1 MPGLR
6 IFTSNRL
13 EVLAKKLSEILQ
25 KPLFCPFTKE
35 IIIVQSM
42 NMAKWISLEL
52 AQKNA
57 ICANMS
63 FPFPNTFVNQIFFQ
77 ALPCLL
83 KQPLSNIS
91 GMTWELMNI
100 LPKYLKRE
108 GFEDLKAYLDAP
120 CADLKKLQ
128 LAQKIADTFNQYLIY
143 RPEMILEWGNE
154 QEKTWQ
160 AVLFRELLE
169 NNRKPHLAAQAKAF
183 YEMID
188 ASSNR
193 LRGLLPKRVSA
204 FGISALPPFH
214 LKVLAALGKFSE
226 VNLFLMNPCREYWG
240 VKKRDAKNKD
250 SLSTKGPCTKNGNS
264 LLSAWGILGRDFFDM
279 IDKIDSKE
287 ETCFEEPRKDF
298 LLNAVQSDILC
309 LRQPANPRATKKPV
323 NRDDLSIQIHS
334 CHSPIRE
341 IEVLHDQILAMFD
354 ADEDLTAEDI
364 FVMMPDINFYAP
376 YIRAVFNQIDEN
388 EPLIPFNIAN
398 QDIKGKDK
406 IFEAFFKILD
416 FSNSR
421 LTAPKVTDLLKYK
434 AVRRRFGMDSRNM
447 DIIYRWVR
455 ETGIRW
461 AIDEQ
466 DRYQMG
472 LPGSTENTWQMGL
485 KRLILGYA
493 MHEKNSQLFQD
504 ILPYGP
510 LEGQEAVL
518 LGNFYDFIKQL
529 VNHVKS
535 MKSHKTLEEWNRT
548 LIKLLDDFFL
558 PEGELDPEI
567 ESIRRALIR
576 LNDIHEI
583 SGFQDKIDIKA
594 VKWYLERLLKQDSS
608 GFMIGTLTF
617 SSMLPMRAIPYK
629 IICILGMDNN
639 AYPRQSPE
647 ISFDLIAKN
656 PRQGDY
662 SLSLDDRYLFLETLL
677 SARKRLYI
685 SYVGQDIRDNNQL
698 DPSIL
703 VSDLLDYIEQGYWV
717 EGSDICKHI
726 LIRHPLQP
734 FSPAYFR
741 NNEKLFSY
749 SKEYLDAAK
758 GLAGHRKIPLS
769 FFHEGLKPSEGS
781 KELNLSDLAQFF
793 VNPAR
798 FLLKE
803 GLGIDLKEQPQPLEE
818 TESFTLK
825 GLDKY
830 LIEEDLVKKSLEDY
844 DLKIFLPS
852 LKAAGKLPHGTVGD
866 CYYRKS
872 CLNINAFVEKTGHYL
887 KDPLKKPLAVDLL
900 IGGIHLKGKIGSIY
914 SSGMT
919 IYRYGI
925 ISPKDHLKAWISHLV
940 LNAIKPENYPCTTF
954 LIGLAT
960 QKGKND
966 WAAWKYPPLEE
977 SLIILEE
984 LLLKYQ
990 HGMCKPLHFFPKSS
1004 WKYAHMIKKGK
1015 PSEEALER
1023 ARNEWLGNE
1032 FQEGESSDQYF
1043 SLCFKAMDPLDN
1055 DFQRISQDI
1064 FAPIFKYK
1072 QKIA

>member
-13 EVLAKKLSEILQ
+13 EILSKKLSEILQ

-63 FPFPNTFVNQIFFQ
+63 FLFPNAFVNQIFFQ
-77 ALPCLL
+77 VLPHLL
-83 KQPLSNIS
+83 KQPALDIG

-100 LPKYLKRE
+100 LPRYLERE
-108 GFEDLKAYLDAP
+108 GFEDLKAYLDRP
-120 CADLKKLQ
+120 CEDLKKLQ

-143 RPEMILEWGNE
+143 RPEMILEWGKG
-154 QEKTWQ
+154 QETTWQ
-160 AVLFRELLE
+160 AVLFRELST
-169 NNRKPHLAAQAKAF
+169 NNGKTYLAAQAKAF
-183 YEMID
+183 YEIID

-204 FGISALPPFH
+204 FGISALPPFY
-214 LKVLAALGKFSE
+214 LKILAALGKFSE
-226 VNLFLMNPCREYWG
+226 VNLFLINPCRKYWG
-240 VKKRDAKNKD
+240 VKKRDAKKKD
-250 SLSTKGPCTKNGNS
+250 SHSTRKPYIKKGNS

-279 IDKIDSKE
+279 IDKIE
-287 ETCFEEPRKDF
+287 AEGETCFEKPREDS
-298 LLNAVQSDILC
+298 LLSAVQSDILC
-309 LRQPANPRATKKPV
+309 LRQPADPGDAKRPV

-334 CHSPIRE
+334 CHSPMRE

-364 FVMMPDINFYAP
+364 FVMMPDINSYAP
-376 YIRAVFNQIDEN
+376 YIQAVFNQIDEN

-398 QDIKGKDK
+398 QDMKGEGK
-406 IFEAFFKILD
+406 IFEAFLKIID

-421 LTAPKVTDLLKYK
+421 FTAPKVTDLLKYK
-434 AVRRRFGMDSRNM
+434 AVRRRFGMDSRDV

-472 LPGSTENTWQMGL
+472 LPGSTENTWKMGL
-485 KRLILGYA
+485 KRLFLGYA
-493 MHEKNSQLFQD
+493 MHEKNGQLFQD

-518 LGNFYDFIKQL
+518 LGNFYAFIKQL
-529 VNHVKS
+529 VNQVKA
-535 MKSHKTLEEWNRT
+535 MKSHKTLEEWNRL
-548 LIKLLDDFFL
+548 LIKLIDGFFL
-558 PEGELDPEI
+558 SEDELDPEL

-576 LNDIHEI
+576 LNDIYEI

-594 VKWYLERLLKQDSS
+594 VKWYLEQLLKQDSF
-608 GFMIGTLTF
+608 GFKIGTLTF

-639 AYPRQSPE
+639 AYPRQSLE

-662 SLSLDDRYLFLETLL
+662 SPSLDDRYLFLETLL

-685 SYVGQDIRDNNQL
+685 SYVGQDIRGNNQL

-703 VSDLLDYIEQGYWV
+703 VKDLLDYIEQGYWI
-717 EGSDICKHI
+717 EGSDIYKHI
-726 LIRHPLQP
+726 LISHPLQP

-741 NNEKLFSY
+741 DNEKLFSY
-749 SKEYLDAAK
+749 SKEYLEAAK
-758 GLAGHRKIPLS
+758 GLVGHRKIPLS
-769 FFHEGLKPSEGS
+769 FFRESLKPSEGS
-781 KELNLSDLAQFF
+781 KELNIADLAQFF
-793 VNPAR
+793 VNPAS
-798 FLLKE
+798 FLLKN
-803 GLGIDLKEQPQPLEE
+803 GLGIDLKEQAQPLEE

-830 LIEEDLVKKSLEDY
+830 LIEDDLIKKSLEDY
-844 DLKIFLPS
+844 DLKNFLPS
-852 LKAAGKLPHGTVGD
+852 LKAAGKLPHGRVGD

-872 CLNINAFVEKTGHYL
+872 CLNINAFVKKTRHYL

-900 IGGIHLKGKIGSIY
+900 IGGIHLKGEIGSIY

-940 LNAIKPENYPCTTF
+940 LNAIKPENYQCTTF

-966 WAAWKYPPLEE
+966 WAAWEYPPLEG
-977 SLIILEE
+977 SSIILEE
-984 LLLKYQ
+984 LLLKYR

-1004 WKYAHMIKKGK
+1004 WKYAHMIKQGK
-1015 PSEEALER
+1015 SSKEALET

-1043 SLCFKAMDPLDN
+1043 SLCFKAIDPLDN

-1072 QKIA
+1072 QKIT